1 MWHVGSSNS
10 DRYPIARSTTAFYT
24 HSMKIWLE
32 DIEQE
37 LYRML
42 PLRVGQNWLEMVLQD
57 SSQFSDDT
65 VFDAICEP
73 ARDLVYRGG
82 KRWRPL
88 LMLLVAKMLGGQTA
102 FDTAKQLITLVELPH
117 NGSLIIDDIE
127 DGSDLRRGKPATHIT
142 YGTDISIN
150 AGNMLY
156 FLPTLAIDEASVS
169 EHLKLRLYQIYATYM
184 RKIHL
189 GQGMDITWHHTS
201 NLIPSVEAYEMMCR
215 MKTGCLAAMGA
226 ELGAAIATED
236 LKVIKESGRIAE
248 TLGYGFQIIDDVINL
263 EKGNPGKNR
272 GDDIVENKKS
282 LPIILYAN
290 AHPEKREELFRVL
303 ARANKIG
310 YDAAKD
316 EIMALI
322 TSIEDAGVLSQARE
336 FAFALFEQVIKD
348 IEKVYES
355 SSDRDFLIAMVHSFL
370 NA

>member
-1 MWHVGSSNS
+1 
-10 DRYPIARSTTAFYT
+10 
-24 HSMKIWLE
+24 MKIWLD

-42 PLRVGQNWLEMVLQD
+42 PMRVSHDWVEMVLQD
-57 SSQFSDDT
+57 SSTFSDDAL
-65 VFDAICEP
+65 FDAICEP

-88 LMLLVAKMLGGQTA
+88 LMLLTAKMLGGQQA
-102 FDTAKQLITLVELPH
+102 FEIAKGLTTLVELPH

-156 FLPTLAIDEASVS
+156 FLPTLAIDEADIP
-169 EHLKLRLYQIYATYM
+169 ECLKLRLYQIYATYM

-189 GQGMDITWHHTS
+189 GQGMDITWHHTIDV
-201 NLIPSVEAYEMMCR
+201 IPSVEAYEMMCR
-215 MKTGCLAAMGA
+215 MKTGCLAAMGT
-226 ELGAAIATED
+226 ELGAAIATD
-236 LKVIKESGRIAE
+236 DTAVIKQSGRIAE
-248 TLGYGFQIIDDVINL
+248 TLGLGFQIIDDVINL
-263 EKGNPGKNR
+263 ETGNPGKNR

-290 AHPEKREELFRVL
+290 AFPQNREHLYSVFRQ
-303 ARANKIG
+303 AHDYG

-316 EIMALI
+316 RIIELIGCIEESGTLVRARDYAFNLFGTVIEEI
-322 TSIEDAGVLSQARE
+322 
-336 FAFALFEQVIKD
+336 EQL
-348 IEKVYES
+348 YEPS
-355 SSDRDFLIAMVHSFL
+355 ADRDFLITMVHSFL